1 MVGVQFSDR
10 CVVGMHW
17 KQECCGCRPRAPY
30 CVGEWEK
37 GEWGVI
43 NRSSVFCFC
52 FFFPSHSLGP
62 FLRVWRVGDVYDT
75 GTVSQTGTHSKK
87 VCYDIGIIPWDIM
100 RLECI
105 IEGVGNDSEVCCGS
119 VGGCAPVMCSNG
131 YGNFAKEGGDE
142 MRC

>member
-1 MVGVQFSDR
+1 MWLVCIGSKNVAGVLERGIVWMSGRKASGGLFI
-10 CVVGMHW
+10 G
-17 KQECCGCRPRAPY
+17 PP
-30 CVGEWEK
+30 
-37 GEWGVI
+37 
-43 NRSSVFCFC
+43 
-52 FFFPSHSLGP
+52 FFFPFSPSHSLGP

-119 VGGCAPVMCSNG
+119 VGGCAPVMCSSG
-131 YGNFAKEGGDE
+131 YGNFAKEGGTK
-142 MRC
+142 